1 MVNTMFPDSA
11 CKATVNTITTQF
23 VRLWSTQCFLT
34 QLVRRQSTPLPPI
47 SPLPPITVTLY
58 ANPVSTVTTKFVS
71 LWPTRCYVTH
81 LVMLQSTPLSLT
93 LYCNSTHH
101 YHSLCKAILN
111 TTRTS
116 RLVRDAGLGD
126 QGCQSINGLLVC
138 CNNIDMVKKMY
149 QKANNTY

>member
-23 VRLWSTQCFLT
+23 VRLWSKQSFLT

-101 YHSLCKAILN
+101 YHSLCIAIVHTIITHFVRLYSTPPELPDWSGMLALETRVAKASMACWFAVTI
-111 TTRTS
+111 
-116 RLVRDAGLGD
+116 
-126 QGCQSINGLLVC
+126 
-138 CNNIDMVKKMY
+138 
-149 QKANNTY
+149 